1 MDLSGVGSLKDSTKQ
16 REAITYLLKN
26 AERAERWGDMCQF
39 ARELVRVTDGAL
51 TPGERDLVLIAF
63 SRTIGNLRTS
73 YKTLEAEIK
82 IRQADDADEGVAFA
96 PVLLDYQKQLG
107 DEIKQACAEGLDMF
121 ETRLSP
127 RKRDANS
134 DLLACVEYIRLIGD
148 YNFYLAEI
156 TGDVACGKR
165 AVEAYKE
172 ALALAQNQLQ
182 LACTHP
188 SILHVTL
195 NYSVCLK
202 EIFQETKQACQIA
215 KVAFDAAIHK
225 LDDLDEASYKDATL
239 ILQLVRDNLTLWT
252 SNPNASKESGKQ

>member
-1 MDLSGVGSLKDSTKQ
+1 MDVSGIYSSLKEPAKQ
-16 REAITYLLKN
+16 REAINYLIKN
-26 AERAERWGDMCQF
+26 AERAERYGDMCQF
-39 ARELVRVTDGAL
+39 ARELVRVTEGSLSAS
-51 TPGERDLVLIAF
+51 ERDLLLIAY

-73 YKTLEAEIK
+73 YKVLEAELK
-82 IRQADDADEGVAFA
+82 VRQVDDADEGVAFA
-96 PVLLDYQKQLG
+96 PVLLDYQKQLSE
-107 DEIKQACAEGLDMF
+107 EIKRACLEGLELF
-121 ETRLSP
+121 EAQLNP
-127 RKRDANS
+127 RKRDASS
-134 DLLACVEYIRLIGD
+134 DLLACLEYLRLIGD

-156 TGDVACGKR
+156 SGDVGCGKK
-165 AVEAYKE
+165 AIEAYKE
-172 ALALAQNQLQ
+172 ALEVAQNQLQ

-202 EIFQETKQACQIA
+202 EIFQETKQACQLA

-252 SNPNASKESGKQ
+252 TNPSKEPPK